1 MAINKSDLI
10 INIGHDIVE
19 KPPFFMTR
27 GGFEVISINFLPA
40 NVDEVYF
47 PQIEI
52 VGDVSYSITEIT
64 RNIEKQSHW
73 DFTHMLEIKKRLDA
87 SIEEGSQDTSFP
99 ILPPRLV
106 SIVRS
111 VMPSDGMISL
121 DNGMYK
127 IWFTRNYKAYEP
139 NTVLL
144 DNSLAAMGAGLP
156 AAMASKIVY
165 PERKVMAICGDG
177 GFMMNSQ
184 ELETAVRLKLGLIVL
199 IVNDSAYGMIKWK
212 QKEMGFQDFGLD
224 FHNPD
229 FVKYAES
236 YGASGHRVDKTE
248 ALGPLISRCF
258 EIPGVHIID
267 VPVDYSR
274 NQELLNQCMVG
285 I

>member
-1 MAINKSDLI
+1 
-10 INIGHDIVE
+10 
-19 KPPFFMTR
+19 
-27 GGFEVISINFLPA
+27 
-40 NVDEVYF
+40 
-47 PQIEI
+47 
-52 VGDVSYSITEIT
+52 
-64 RNIEKQSHW
+64 
-73 DFTHMLEIKKRLDA
+73 
-87 SIEEGSQDTSFP
+87 
-99 ILPPRLV
+99 
-106 SIVRS
+106 
-111 VMPSDGMISL
+111 
-121 DNGMYK
+121 
-127 IWFTRNYKAYEP
+127 
-139 NTVLL
+139 
-144 DNSLAAMGAGLP
+144 MGAGLP

-165 PERKVMAICGDG
+165 PERKIMAICGDG

-184 ELETAVRLKLGLIVL
+184 ELETAVRLKLGLLVL
-199 IVNDSAYGMIKWK
+199 IINDSAYGMIKWK

-248 ALGPLISRCF
+248 ELGPLISRCF

>member
-1 MAINKSDLI
+1 
-10 INIGHDIVE
+10 
-19 KPPFFMTR
+19 
-27 GGFEVISINFLPA
+27 
-40 NVDEVYF
+40 
-47 PQIEI
+47 
-52 VGDVSYSITEIT
+52 
-64 RNIEKQSHW
+64 
-73 DFTHMLEIKKRLDA
+73 
-87 SIEEGSQDTSFP
+87 
-99 ILPPRLV
+99 
-106 SIVRS
+106 
-111 VMPSDGMISL
+111 
-121 DNGMYK
+121 
-127 IWFTRNYKAYEP
+127 
-139 NTVLL
+139 
-144 DNSLAAMGAGLP
+144 MGAGLP

-184 ELETAVRLKLGLIVL
+184 ELETAVRLKLGLLVL
-199 IVNDSAYGMIKWK
+199 IINDSAYGMIKWK